1 MSSKRETIDITIE
14 KTYRRHSGWS
24 FGLVM
29 IALGCLFLLRN
40 YGYPMPD
47 NWWAFFLLIPALP
60 SLTRALLLVR
70 RGDHREA
77 ARPLAR
83 AFLFS
88 FLAASF
94 LLDWDWAQIWPVFL
108 IAGGVFVIANARDK
122 AF

>member
-1 MSSKRETIDITIE
+1 MRKRETIDITIE

-47 NWWAFFLLIPALP
+47 NWWAFILLVPALP
-60 SLTRALLLVR
+60 NLSRAVYFAR
-70 RGDHREA
+70 RGDLREA
-77 ARPLAR
+77 LMPLAR
-83 AFLFS
+83 ACLYS
-88 FLAASF
+88 FLAAAF
-94 LLDWDWAQIWPVFL
+94 LLDWDWAQIWPIFL
-108 IAGGVFVIANARDK
+108 IAGGVGMIVLSRDK

>member
-1 MSSKRETIDITIE
+1 MRKRDTIDITIE

-47 NWWAFFLLIPALP
+47 NWWAFILLVPALP
-60 SLTRALLLVR
+60 NLSRAVYFAR
-70 RGDHREA
+70 RGDLRETLV
-77 ARPLAR
+77 PLAR
-83 AFLFS
+83 ACLYC
-88 FLAASF
+88 FLAAAF
-94 LLDWDWAQIWPVFL
+94 LLDWDWAQIWPIFL
-108 IAGGVFVIANARDK
+108 IAGGVGMIVLSRDK